1 MIAEKNLHVPDELL
15 EQAQRMAE
23 SQGRTAD
30 EVAADALKRYL
41 ARQWL
46 QTISRNAEEN
56 RRRLGL
62 KTDEEVEEY
71 VERVIAESRVSNLDT
86 PIRSCRKP
94 KRGFAASPAWSNRLK
109 P

>member
-1 MIAEKNLHVPDELL
+1 VPNELL

-46 QTISRNAEEN
+46 HTTGRNAGEN
-56 RRRLGL
+56 RRRLGRRT
-62 KTDEEVEEY
+62 KT
-71 VERVIAESRVSNLDT
+71 SNKT
-86 PIRSCRKP
+86 
-94 KRGFAASPAWSNRLK
+94 SNNTLCE
-109 P
+109 

>member
-1 MIAEKNLHVPDELL
+1 MLAEKNLHVPDELL
-15 EQAQRMAE
+15 EQTQRMAE

-46 QTISRNAEEN
+46 QTISRDAGEN

-62 KTDEEVEEY
+62 KTDEDVEEY
-71 VERVIAESRVSNLDT
+71 VERVIAESRKESRD
-86 PIRSCRKP
+86 R
-94 KRGFAASPAWSNRLK
+94 
-109 P
+109 

>member
-1 MIAEKNLHVPDELL
+1 MIAEKNLHVPNELL

-46 QTISRNAEEN
+46 QNPDRKAGEN

-62 KTDEEVEEY
+62 KSDEEVQEY
-71 VERVIAESRVSNLDT
+71 VERMIAESRQES
-86 PIRSCRKP
+86 
-94 KRGFAASPAWSNRLK
+94 RGR
-109 P
+109 